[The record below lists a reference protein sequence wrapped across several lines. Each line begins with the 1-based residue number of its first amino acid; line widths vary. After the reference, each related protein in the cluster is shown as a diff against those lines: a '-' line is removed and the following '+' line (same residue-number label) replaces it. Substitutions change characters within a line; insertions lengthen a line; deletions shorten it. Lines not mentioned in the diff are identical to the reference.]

1 MSIQVL
7 TLLVCAGLMHSS
19 WNLLSK
25 EGKDRQVFIWLAICS
40 ACLLFFLPFLFFYQ
54 PVSPRVWPLI
64 ALSGAL
70 EAAYYLLLGAAYRY
84 GDLSLVYPL
93 ARGSAPLFV
102 SFIALLIL
110 GERLSL
116 VGGAGILLIVL
127 GIYVIHLRAFAWQE
141 LSAPLGRLR
150 EPAGLLAVLCG
161 LSIAGYSTVDKVGLS
176 YAAPFTYIYLV
187 FALSALYLLP
197 YMLLARRAAV
207 RAEWQAQA
215 LRIPLA
221 GALALLSY
229 LLVLFALRQTQ
240 VSYIASARE
249 LSVVLAALMGTAI
262 LHESFGRQKLIGSLL
277 IFAGIVCIALQR

>member
-7 TLLVCAGLMHSS
+7 ALLICAGLMHSS

-40 ACLLFFLPFLFFYQ
+40 ACLLFFFPFLLFYQ
-54 PVSPRVWPLI
+54 PVPAHVWPLI
-64 ALSGAL
+64 ALSAAL

-102 SFIALLIL
+102 TLIALTAL

-116 VGGAGILLIVL
+116 VGGLGILLIVA

-141 LSAPLGRLR
+141 LSAPLRRLR
-150 EPAGLLAVLCG
+150 EPAALLALLCG
-161 LSIAGYSTVDKVGLS
+161 LSIAGYSTVDKVGLRS
-176 YAAPFTYIYLV
+176 LAPLPYIYCV

-197 YMLLARRAAV
+197 YMLLVRRAAV
-207 RAEWQAQA
+207 RAEWQAHA
-215 LRIPLA
+215 PRIVLA
-221 GALALLSY
+221 AILALLSY
-229 LLVLFALRQTQ
+229 LLVLFALKQTQ

-249 LSVVLAALMGTAI
+249 LSVVFAAVMGTAL
-262 LHESFGRQKLIGSLL
+262 LHESFGRQKLVGSLL
-277 IFAGIVCIALQR
+277 IFAGILCIALQP